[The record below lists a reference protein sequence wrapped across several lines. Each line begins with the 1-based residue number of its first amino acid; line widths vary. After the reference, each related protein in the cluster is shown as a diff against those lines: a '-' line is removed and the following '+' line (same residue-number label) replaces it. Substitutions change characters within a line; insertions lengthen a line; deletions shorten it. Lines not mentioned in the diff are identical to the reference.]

1 MEARDTDHH
10 DREHRFAFLWI
21 ACLTAIISIREFLA
35 PLLRADIH
43 DEDFAHHVWWTYKW
57 SDPELFPSDLAKDFF
72 SLPILAPYGYQWYFR
87 TFGVVFDAQFLAEIL
102 PFFLAGMGV
111 TIAFR
116 VGGCIG
122 GGMYGGVIAALYFC
136 FAEIRFL
143 HAGLPRSFATPI
155 LLYGAWALVGRRNAV
170 FGFAILLAAL
180 FYPPSSANLVLLGVV
195 VVGTR
200 YFRMRELPDQWFP
213 MLAWTLC
220 GMVVLAV
227 AYLGPVPEEIGDKV
241 SFSEAYAMPEFWQG
255 GRNHFFD
262 SDPWHFYFGK
272 RNGLGIDPGLAL
284 ALSLALVVIWKRFP
298 AAIRPEAWAFVGT
311 SLALFVLAHL
321 MLFSLHYPNRFTLYA
336 VPVFGLFVV
345 IGVATEIRKLVLQ
358 YPSFRGLLGRLF
370 HRRVMVALSAAILFG
385 FGVEAA
391 MKLNAVLGAPPDAD
405 REAVY
410 TFLKTLP
417 KDTLVA
423 SHPNDA
429 DNIPLRANRSVLAS
443 METSL
448 ALYTGYYGQMA
459 DRIAASLAAFHA
471 YDYEV
476 VDRLYGVYGADVF
489 VVNLARY
496 DEKKSLYFKPFYV
509 LTESQWN
516 AGNRKGFILQDPE
529 PERVLFRRGDFIVV
543 RLGLPNNPPS

>member
-1 MEARDTDHH
+1 
-10 DREHRFAFLWI
+10 
-21 ACLTAIISIREFLA
+21 
-35 PLLRADIH
+35 
-43 DEDFAHHVWWTYKW
+43 
-57 SDPELFPSDLAKDFF
+57 
-72 SLPILAPYGYQWYFR
+72 
-87 TFGVVFDAQFLAEIL
+87 
-102 PFFLAGMGV
+102 
-111 TIAFR
+111 
-116 VGGCIG
+116 
-122 GGMYGGVIAALYFC
+122 
-136 FAEIRFL
+136 
-143 HAGLPRSFATPI
+143 
-155 LLYGAWALVGRRNAV
+155 
-170 FGFAILLAAL
+170 
-180 FYPPSSANLVLLGVV
+180 
-195 VVGTR
+195 
-200 YFRMRELPDQWFP
+200 
-213 MLAWTLC
+213 
-220 GMVVLAV
+220 
-227 AYLGPVPEEIGDKV
+227 
-241 SFSEAYAMPEFWQG
+241 
-255 GRNHFFD
+255 
-262 SDPWHFYFGK
+262 
-272 RNGLGIDPGLAL
+272 
-284 ALSLALVVIWKRFP
+284 
-298 AAIRPEAWAFVGT
+298 
-311 SLALFVLAHL
+311 
-321 MLFSLHYPNRFTLYA
+321 
-336 VPVFGLFVV
+336 
-345 IGVATEIRKLVLQ
+345 
-358 YPSFRGLLGRLF
+358 
-370 HRRVMVALSAAILFG
+370 MVALSAAILFG

>member
-1 MEARDTDHH
+1 MERSDTDQQG
-10 DREHRFAFLWI
+10 RERCFAFLWV
-21 ACLTAIISIREFLA
+21 ACLTAIISIREFLP

-43 DEDFAHHVWWTYKW
+43 DEDFAHHVWWTYKL
-57 SDPELFPSDLAKDFF
+57 SDPELFPADLAKDFF
-72 SLPILAPYGYQWYFR
+72 SLPILAPYGYQLYFR
-87 TFGVVFDAQFLAEIL
+87 TLGVVFDAQFLAEIL
-102 PFFLAGMGV
+102 PFFLAGIGV

-122 GGMYGGVIAALYFC
+122 GGIYGGVIAALYFC

-155 LLYGAWALVGRRNAV
+155 LLYGAWALVGRRNAA

-180 FYPPSSANLVLLGVV
+180 FYPPSSANLVLVGVV

-200 YFRMRELPDQWFP
+200 CFRTRELPDSWFA
-213 MLAWTLC
+213 MLVWTLC
-220 GMVVLAV
+220 AMVVLAV
-227 AYLGPVPEEIGDKV
+227 AYFGPVPEGIGDKV
-241 SFSEAYAMPEFWQG
+241 SFAEAYAMPEFWPG
-255 GRNHFFD
+255 GRSHFFD
-262 SDPWHFYFGK
+262 TDPWHFYFGK

-284 ALSLALVVIWKRFP
+284 ALSLSLLVIWKVFP
-298 AAIRPEAWAFVGT
+298 VAIRLEAWAFVGT
-311 SLALFVLAHL
+311 SLALFALAHL

-345 IGVATEIRKLVLQ
+345 VGVATEIRGLVLR
-358 YPSFRGLLGRLF
+358 PPLLRDLVGRLF
-370 HRRVMVALSAAILFG
+370 HRRAMVALSAAILFG

-391 MKLNAVLGAPPDAD
+391 VKLNLVLGAPPDTD

-410 TFLKTLP
+410 AFLRTLP

-429 DNIPLRANRSVLAS
+429 DDIPLRANRSVLAS

-448 ALYTGYYGQMA
+448 SLYSGYYGQMA
-459 DRIAASLAAFHA
+459 ERIAASLAAFHA
-471 YDYEV
+471 HDYDV
-476 VDRLYGVYGADVF
+476 VDQLYGMYGADVF

-496 DEKKSLYFKPFYV
+496 DQKKSLYFKPFYL
-509 LTESQWN
+509 LTVSQWN
-516 AGNRKGFILQDPE
+516 AGNEKGFVLRDPE
-529 PERVLFRRGDFIVV
+529 PDRVLFRRGDFVVV
-543 RLGLPNNPPS
+543 RLGLLNNALL